1 MMIEYSKG
9 GEIMNRIKELRKS
22 HGLSQTEL
30 ARETGISN
38 QAVSFYENGKRQP
51 KIETWQRLA
60 KFFNVSVPYI
70 QGLTYTTEQMV
81 RIIHD
86 FYFSG
91 YDPEQ
96 AFSVSDDFSNEVNIY
111 IKVNS
116 DDVIPRELYREDETK
131 FVITDTVEKYWL
143 KHFKAILDI
152 PKIRNVK
159 KNNYYQV
166 IYDIHVVIEERN
178 RSPKPPHDLTY
189 LGQFFMGKYE
199 EENAY
204 HSDTIDKIKYL
215 DLSSAKMAIS
225 EYADLI
231 IQLRDE
237 VNNFKKDS
245 YKEKDYNKKFA
256 QYVKAELYNLYEPTK
271 HNIIDFSK
279 IIDELV
285 NKIMNDR
292 EFKKKLL
299 NEEDKLDY
307 LEIFRNYKKQHN
319 EDVTVIDEYIEDLKD
334 REIDPDLYYKD
345 IDETY
350 NRDNIYIDEFEDE

>member
-1 MMIEYSKG
+1 
-9 GEIMNRIKELRKS
+9 MNRIKELRKS

-30 ARETGISN
+30 AGETGISN

-86 FYFSG
+86 FYFTG
-91 YDPEQ
+91 YDPKQ
-96 AFSVSDDFSNEVNIY
+96 AFTVSDDFSNEVNIY

-116 DDVIPRELYREDETK
+116 DDVIPRELYREDETEFK
-131 FVITDTVEKYWL
+131 INDTVEKYWL
-143 KHFKAILDI
+143 KHFKSIFDI
-152 PKIRNVK
+152 PKIRNIK
-159 KNNYYQV
+159 KDNYVSV
-166 IYDIHVVIEERN
+166 ISAIHVVIEGRN
-178 RSPKPPHDLTY
+178 RSPMPPHNLTY
-189 LGQFFMGKYE
+189 LGQFFIKKYDKE
-199 EENAY
+199 SKY
-204 HSDTIDKIKYL
+204 HSDTIDKIKYM
-215 DLSSAKMAIS
+215 DLTSAKMAIS
-225 EYADLI
+225 KYADLI

-245 YKEKDYNKKFA
+245 YKEKDYNKQFA
-256 QYVKAELYNLYEPTK
+256 QYVKAELYNLYEPNK
-271 HNIIDFSK
+271 LNITEFSK

-285 NKIMNDR
+285 NKIMNDK
-292 EFKKKLL
+292 EFKKRLL
-299 NEEDKLDY
+299 NKENKQDY

-319 EDVTVIDEYIEDLKD
+319 ENVAVIDEYIEDLKD

-350 NRDNIYIDEFEDE
+350 NTDNIYLDEFEDQN

>member
-1 MMIEYSKG
+1 MIECSKG

-22 HGLSQTEL
+22 HSLSQAEL
-30 ARETGISN
+30 AKETGISN
-38 QAVSFYENGKRQP
+38 QAISFYENGKRQP

-81 RIIHD
+81 KIIHD
-86 FYFSG
+86 FYFMG
-91 YDPEQ
+91 YDSEQ

-116 DDVIPRELYREDETK
+116 DDVIPRELYREDETEFK
-131 FVITDTVEKYWL
+131 ITDTVEKYWL
-143 KHFKAILDI
+143 KHFKSIFAI
-152 PKIRNVK
+152 PKIRNIK
-159 KNNYYQV
+159 KNNYDRV
-166 IYDIHVVIEERN
+166 ISAIHVVIEGRN
-178 RSPKPPHDLTY
+178 RSPKTPHDLTY
-189 LGQFFMGKYE
+189 LGQFFIKKYE
-199 EENAY
+199 KESKY

-215 DLSSAKMAIS
+215 DLSSAKIAIN

-245 YKEKDYNKKFA
+245 YNEKDYDKQFA

-271 HNIIDFSK
+271 HDIIEFSK

-285 NKIMNDR
+285 NKIMNDK
-292 EFKKKLL
+292 EFKKRLL
-299 NEEDKLDY
+299 NEEGKQDY

-319 EDVTVIDEYIEDLKD
+319 ENVAIIDEYIEDLKD
-334 REIDPDLYYKD
+334 REIDSDLYYED

-350 NRDNIYIDEFEDE
+350 NTDNIYLDEFEDQ